1 MFVNKKYVYIFI
13 NININVYKCDT
24 CLYVS
29 IYVYMFPIQ
38 TLTYVEK
45 KKSITKIYTLLNLDA
60 GEIQLAMFEKYS
72 KSRFL

>member
-1 MFVNKKYVYIFI
+1 MYT
-13 NININVYKCDT
+13 YKCDT

-29 IYVYMFPIQ
+29 IYMFICSPFRPSPM
-38 TLTYVEK
+38 LK
-45 KKSITKIYTLLNLDA
+45 RKKSTTKIYTLLNLDA